1 MKTINLK
8 INNKFIMKT
17 RDIFA
22 NIILIAV
29 IVSCNMKKS
38 NTDVIAPGTDSTMM
52 AKDSSTSNTSA
63 TLVGDTSSAAL
74 GTKTTVGSAD
84 TKAAIVKTD
93 SSISMGAKKS
103 KKGKVSIAE
112 GTKATGDMTADK
124 EGFYTNTEVLPAF
137 PGGQKALERFFEDNI
152 QYPDNATENNAE
164 GTVNLTFAVDESGK
178 VYAPKVVSKNI
189 GYGIEPEA
197 LRVFNKMPKW
207 TPGKIKGKNVKT
219 KYTLPIKFK
228 LD

>member
-1 MKTINLK
+1 MKSRTVFFSIL
-8 INNKFIMKT
+8 
-17 RDIFA
+17 
-22 NIILIAV
+22 LIAAMF
-29 IVSCNMKKS
+29 SCNMKKG

-52 AKDSSTSNTSA
+52 AKDSSTIKTST
-63 TLVGDTSSAAL
+63 TLVGDTSSAAVATA
-74 GTKTTVGSAD
+74 TKVASTD
-84 TKAAIVKTD
+84 KKAASVKAD
-93 SSISMGAKKS
+93 SSANSNSTKKY

-112 GTKATGDMTADK
+112 ATKATGNMTADK

-164 GTVNLTFAVDESGK
+164 GTVNLNFAVDESGK
-178 VYAPKVVSKNI
+178 VYAPKIVSKNI

-207 TPGKIKGKNVKT
+207 TPGQIKGKNVKT

>member
-1 MKTINLK
+1 
-8 INNKFIMKT
+8 MKT
-17 RDIFA
+17 RIVLV
-22 NIILIAV
+22 NIILIAT
-29 IVSCNMKKS
+29 IASCNMKKS

-52 AKDSSTSNTSA
+52 AKDSSASKPSS

-74 GTKTTVGSAD
+74 GTTTKVASAD
-84 TKAAIVKTD
+84 TKTASVQID
-93 SSISMGAKKS
+93 SSASSSSAKKS

-112 GTKATGDMTADK
+112 ASKATGDMIADK
-124 EGFYTNTEVLPAF
+124 EGFYANTEVLPAF

-189 GYGIEPEA
+189 GYGIESEA
-197 LRVFNKMPKW
+197 LRVFNKMPNW